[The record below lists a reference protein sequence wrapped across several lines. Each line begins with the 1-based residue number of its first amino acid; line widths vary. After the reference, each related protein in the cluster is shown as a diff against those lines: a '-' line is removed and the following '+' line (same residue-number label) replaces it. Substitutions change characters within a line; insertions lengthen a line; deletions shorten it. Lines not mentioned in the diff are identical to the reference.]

1 MLKQNLFYRLFATAL
16 LLFGVL
22 GWGQTTVSHTFTAT
36 SGALDANIA
45 FTTQKN
51 GGTTNPT
58 INGGLRLYYSN
69 TNSNTNGCSI
79 TMTPSSGA
87 IITECKLYTT
97 GGDTP
102 TVRYQ
107 VDDATF
113 DTSNP
118 QAALSGTTYTI
129 TSVNAANSLKIRN
142 ANTTNKLLRIT
153 SIEVTYTLPITCT
166 PPTTQSTTFSS
177 SNISTSS
184 AQINWVRGNGDN
196 VLVVAREGSAVNA
209 APVSGTAYTGD
220 PALGLG
226 AQIGTGNFVVYNGPA
241 NTVTLTDLL
250 SNKNYH
256 LAIYEYNNTGNC
268 YNTTNPLVG
277 NFTTLSCFPTT
288 QSTTFSST
296 NISTSSA
303 QINWVRGNGDN
314 VLVVAREGSAVNAAP
329 VSGTTYIGD
338 PALGLGD
345 QIGTGNFVV
354 YNGPANTVTLTDL
367 LSNKNYHLAIYE
379 YNNTG
384 NCYNTTNPLVGNF
397 TTLSCF
403 PTTQSTT
410 FSSTNIST
418 SSAQINWVRGN
429 GDNVLVVAREGSA
442 VNAAPVSGTSYVGDP
457 ALGLGDQIGTG
468 NFVVYNGPANT
479 VTLTDLLSNKNY
491 HIAIYEYNNADNC
504 YNTTSPLVGNF
515 ATLVA
520 PADHIEFVNVPS
532 SALLNTNL
540 ASFTVQA
547 KNSQNSVDTNYSG
560 SVTLSKVSGSGT
572 LSGTLT
578 QSFVNGIATFND
590 IKFDAQ
596 DTYTISAA
604 TSGFTTITSGN
615 IMVSNAIVYKKI
627 TSLTD
632 LTDGEYV
639 IADANDA
646 VIATNGLN
654 SGVFTTVASNANN
667 GQIVNPSTNTIWN
680 IIQSNGVFT
689 IQSVANLKYLGYNSS
704 TNLNAPDS
712 VTDNNQ
718 RWSITYNTD
727 HFTVANVGTSTRILK
742 YNSALATPG
751 FKAYTSSTQSPEV
764 SLYKKVFTT
773 TWQST
778 NSWSN
783 GTPSATKD
791 AVIDAAYSGAG
802 FTANSVTVNA
812 GKSLE
817 ISSDAVVTGA
827 VTNNGSI
834 TVKDGANF
842 KHSSYSGSG
851 TFTLEKAT
859 TADANKYVFW
869 SSPVAAQNMYS
880 IYTSPSPFVMAY
892 NTATDYYDTL
902 ANPTAAAFGTG
913 YSVKVPVAQGLAT
926 FTGTP
931 NNGTQSVTINNT
943 TNSNGNAYNLIGNPY
958 PTNLDLAAFY
968 LENLSNVGETFYFW
982 NSSTG
987 NNTTQTGAATGNPG
1001 WAVYNANTTTWS
1013 AAASGSN
1020 EIIRP
1025 GQAFIVKGLTTSVV
1039 FNNDMRTTTNTGV
1052 SFLNRAANTTNNG
1065 KYWLQ
1070 MTNPANTYTT
1080 IAVTYGQGA
1089 SNAFDAYDSKMM
1101 SIPNDAIYTTVSDK
1115 KLAIQGR
1122 ADFVNTDMVVLGN
1135 KFAAAGNYTISLA
1148 KVSGLFENGQA
1159 IYLRDK
1165 QLNTYTD
1172 LTSQAYTFVSTT
1184 GEFTNRFEIV
1194 YQPQGSL
1201 ATAEVKKDELKVYRN
1216 AEVFVVENSTNID
1229 AVVVLDAAGRVVKSL
1244 KPQAKKAQFELNT
1257 KGVYLV
1263 KVISGGKEQSKKII
1277 K

>member
-1 MLKQNLFYRLFATAL
+1 MKSNASDGAGTLEVKA
-16 LLFGVL
+16 G
-22 GWGQTTVSHTFTAT
+22 TTVIS
-36 SGALDANIA
+36 SI
-45 FTTQKN
+45 
-51 GGTTNPT
+51 NPT
-58 INGGLRLYYSN
+58 ANFNSTNWYGAYSN
-69 TNSNTNGCSI
+69 GYVNITKTPTAYTVGNGENIVI
-79 TMTPSSGA
+79 TIAATTSSLYIQKYTLTYEDGTPS
-87 IITECKLYTT
+87 
-97 GGDTP
+97 
-102 TVRYQ
+102 
-107 VDDATF
+107 
-113 DTSNP
+113 
-118 QAALSGTTYTI
+118 
-129 TSVNAANSLKIRN
+129 
-142 ANTTNKLLRIT
+142 
-153 SIEVTYTLPITCT
+153 CT

-177 SNISTSS
+177 S
-184 AQINWVRGNGDN
+184 
-196 VLVVAREGSAVNA
+196 
-209 APVSGTAYTGD
+209 
-220 PALGLG
+220 
-226 AQIGTGNFVVYNGPA
+226 
-241 NTVTLTDLL
+241 
-250 SNKNYH
+250 
-256 LAIYEYNNTGNC
+256 
-268 YNTTNPLVG
+268 
-277 NFTTLSCFPTT
+277 
-288 QSTTFSST
+288 
-296 NISTSSA
+296 
-303 QINWVRGNGDN
+303 
-314 VLVVAREGSAVNAAP
+314 
-329 VSGTTYIGD
+329 
-338 PALGLGD
+338 
-345 QIGTGNFVV
+345 
-354 YNGPANTVTLTDL
+354 
-367 LSNKNYHLAIYE
+367 
-379 YNNTG
+379 
-384 NCYNTTNPLVGNF
+384 
-397 TTLSCF
+397 
-403 PTTQSTT
+403 
-410 FSSTNIST
+410 NIST

-491 HIAIYEYNNADNC
+491 HLAIYEYNNTGNC
-504 YNTTSPLVGNF
+504 YNTTNPLVGNF

-520 PADHIEFVNVPS
+520 PADHIEFANVPS

-540 ASFTVQA
+540 TSFTVQA
-547 KNSQNSVDTNYSG
+547 KNSQNTVDTNFSG
-560 SVTLSKVSGSGT
+560 NVILSKVSGSGT
-572 LSGTLT
+572 LTGTLT
-578 QSFVNGIATFND
+578 QPFVNGVATFND
-590 IKFDAQ
+590 IKFDAE
-596 DTYTISAA
+596 DTYTVSAT
-604 TSGFTTITSGN
+604 TSGFPTITSGN
-615 IMVSNAIVYKKI
+615 IVVSNAVVFQKI
-627 TSLTD
+627 TSLND

-639 IADANDA
+639 IVAGGNNAMN
-646 VIATNGLN
+646 
-654 SGVFTTVASNANN
+654 TTVTNNKLSKTSVTVNNDQILNASADIIWTITTDNGNVKTLFNA
-667 GQIVNPSTNTIWN
+667 S
-680 IIQSNGVFT
+680 SNEFVSGT
-689 IQSVANLKYLGYNSS
+689 SS
-704 TNLNAPDS
+704 TNLNLVNS
-712 VTDNNQ
+712 VSGDGQKWEATYVNNLFRFINQVDTSRGLYYNGSVFGRYATSNVDN
-718 RWSITYNTD
+718 SSYYA
-727 HFTVANVGTSTRILK
+727 VA
-742 YNSALATPG
+742 
-751 FKAYTSSTQSPEV
+751 
-764 SLYKKVFTT
+764 LYKKVIASNTT
-773 TWQST
+773 TWLST

-783 GTPSATKD
+783 GAPSATKD
-791 AVIDAAYSGAG
+791 AVIDADFSGAG
-802 FTANSVTVNA
+802 FTAKSVTVNT

-817 ISSDAVVTGA
+817 ITSDAVETGA
-827 VTNNGSI
+827 VTNNGTI
-834 TVKDGANF
+834 TVKDDANF

-859 TADANKYVFW
+859 TADVNKYVFW

-931 NNGTQSVTINNT
+931 NNGTQSVTISNT
-943 TNSNGNAYNLIGNPY
+943 PNANGNAYNLIGNPY

-968 LENLSNVGETFYFW
+968 LENLSNVGESFYFW

-1101 SIPNDAIYTTVSDK
+1101 SIPNDAIYTSVSDK

-1122 ADFVNTDMVVLGN
+1122 ADFVNTDVVYLGN
-1135 KFAAAGNYTISLA
+1135 KFATAGNYTISLA

-1172 LTSQAYTFVSTT
+1172 LSSQAYTFVSTT

-1201 ATAEVKKDELKVYRN
+1201 ATAEVKKDDLKVYRN
-1216 AEVFVVENSTNID
+1216 AEVFVVENPTNID

-1263 KVISGGKEQSKKII
+1263 KVISGGKEQTKKII

>member
-1 MLKQNLFYRLFATAL
+1 MGGVIEYFIFLFCKKLLFMLKQNLFYRLFATAL

-22 GWGQTTVSHTFTAT
+22 GWGQTTVSYAVTTTSSVTKTGTAPMGSNATYEQTYNNVKQIT
-36 SGALDANIA
+36 SGNSATLTLSGFEGKKVTSIV
-45 FTTQKN
+45 
-51 GGTTNPT
+51 
-58 INGGLRLYYSN
+58 LRMRSN
-69 TNSNTNGCSI
+69 A
-79 TMTPSSGA
+79 SSGA
-87 IITECKLYTT
+87 GTLEVKAGTTVISSINPTANFNSANWYGAYSASYVDITK
-97 GGDTP
+97 TP
-102 TVRYQ
+102 TAYTVGTGE
-107 VDDATF
+107 DIIIKIAAT
-113 DTSNP
+113 
-118 QAALSGTTYTI
+118 L
-129 TSVNAANSLKIRN
+129 NSLY
-142 ANTTNKLLRIT
+142 
-153 SIEVTYTLPITCT
+153 IEKYTLTYEDGTPSCT

-177 SNISTSS
+177 S
-184 AQINWVRGNGDN
+184 
-196 VLVVAREGSAVNA
+196 
-209 APVSGTAYTGD
+209 
-220 PALGLG
+220 
-226 AQIGTGNFVVYNGPA
+226 
-241 NTVTLTDLL
+241 
-250 SNKNYH
+250 
-256 LAIYEYNNTGNC
+256 
-268 YNTTNPLVG
+268 
-277 NFTTLSCFPTT
+277 
-288 QSTTFSST
+288 
-296 NISTSSA
+296 
-303 QINWVRGNGDN
+303 
-314 VLVVAREGSAVNAAP
+314 
-329 VSGTTYIGD
+329 
-338 PALGLGD
+338 
-345 QIGTGNFVV
+345 
-354 YNGPANTVTLTDL
+354 
-367 LSNKNYHLAIYE
+367 
-379 YNNTG
+379 
-384 NCYNTTNPLVGNF
+384 
-397 TTLSCF
+397 
-403 PTTQSTT
+403 
-410 FSSTNIST
+410 NIST

-491 HIAIYEYNNADNC
+491 HIAIYEYNNAGNC

-515 ATLVA
+515 TTLAA
-520 PADHIEFVNVPS
+520 PADHIEFANVPS

-540 ASFTVQA
+540 TSFTVQA
-547 KNSQNSVDTNYSG
+547 KNSQNTVDTNFSG
-560 SVTLSKVSGSGT
+560 NVILSKVSGSGT
-572 LSGTLT
+572 LTGTLT
-578 QSFVNGIATFND
+578 QPFVNGVATFND
-590 IKFDAQ
+590 IKFDAE
-596 DTYTISAA
+596 DTYTVSAT
-604 TSGFTTITSGN
+604 TSGFPTITSGN
-615 IMVSNAIVYKKI
+615 IVVSNAVVFQKI
-627 TSLTD
+627 TSLND

-639 IADANDA
+639 IADAND
-646 VIATNGLN
+646 VVVATNNLN
-654 SGVFTTVASNANN
+654 SGALTTVVSNANN
-667 GQIVNPSTNTIWN
+667 GQIINPNPNTIWN
-680 IIQSNGVFT
+680 IVQSNGVFT
-689 IQSVANLKYLGYNSS
+689 IQSFENSKYLGYNSS
-704 TNLNAPDS
+704 TNLNAPTAVSD
-712 VTDNNQ
+712 DKQ

-727 HFTVANVGTSTRILK
+727 HFTVANVNSTDRILK
-742 YNSALATPG
+742 YNSSLATPG
-751 FKAYTSSTQSPEV
+751 FKAYTTSTVAPEV
-764 SLYKKVFTT
+764 SLYKKVVASNST

-783 GTPSATKD
+783 GAPSATKD
-791 AVIDAAYSGAG
+791 AVIDADYSGAG
-802 FTANSVTVNA
+802 FTAKSVTVNT

-817 ISSDAVVTGA
+817 ITSDAIETGA
-827 VTNNGSI
+827 VTNNGTI

-859 TADANKYVFW
+859 TADVNKYVFW

-880 IYTSPSPFVMAY
+880 IYTSLSPFVMTY

-902 ANPTAAAFGTG
+902 TNPVAAAFGTG

-926 FTGTP
+926 FTGVP
-931 NNGTQSVTINNT
+931 NSGTQSVTISNT
-943 TNSNGNAYNLIGNPY
+943 TNANGNAYNLIGNPY

-968 LENLSNVGETFYFW
+968 LANTSNVGETFYFW

-1013 AAASGSN
+1013 SAASGSN

-1039 FNNDMRTTTNTGV
+1039 FNDDMRTTTNTGV
-1052 SFLNRAANTTNNG
+1052 SFLNRVANAANQG

-1101 SIPNDAIYTTVSDK
+1101 SVSNDAIYSTVSNA

-1122 ADFVNTDMVVLGN
+1122 ADFVNTDVVVLGN

-1165 QLNTYTD
+1165 QLNIYTD
-1172 LTSQAYTFVSTT
+1172 LTTQDYTFVSTT

-1201 ATAEVKKDELKVYRN
+1201 ATSELKKDDLKIYKN
-1216 AEVFVVENSTNID
+1216 AEVFVVENSINID
-1229 AVVVLDAAGRVVKSL
+1229 SVVVLDASGRMVKTL
-1244 KPQAKKAQFELNT
+1244 RPRAKKAEFELSA

-1263 KVISGGKEQSKKII
+1263 KVISGGKEQTKKII

>member
-1 MLKQNLFYRLFATAL
+1 
-16 LLFGVL
+16 
-22 GWGQTTVSHTFTAT
+22 
-36 SGALDANIA
+36 
-45 FTTQKN
+45 
-51 GGTTNPT
+51 
-58 INGGLRLYYSN
+58 
-69 TNSNTNGCSI
+69 
-79 TMTPSSGA
+79 MTGISAGS
-87 IITECKLYTT
+87 KL
-97 GGDTP
+97 
-102 TVRYQ
+102 
-107 VDDATF
+107 
-113 DTSNP
+113 
-118 QAALSGTTYTI
+118 I
-129 TSVNAANSLKIRN
+129 IRN
-142 ANTTNKLLRIT
+142 ANASNTQLRLT
-153 SIEVTYTLPITCT
+153 GIEVTYTLPVTCT
-166 PPTTQSTTFSS
+166 S
-177 SNISTSS
+177 
-184 AQINWVRGNGDN
+184 
-196 VLVVAREGSAVNA
+196 
-209 APVSGTAYTGD
+209 
-220 PALGLG
+220 PA
-226 AQIGTGNFVVYNGPA
+226 
-241 NTVTLTDLL
+241 
-250 SNKNYH
+250 
-256 LAIYEYNNTGNC
+256 
-268 YNTTNPLVG
+268 
-277 NFTTLSCFPTT
+277 
-288 QSTTFSST
+288 
-296 NISTSSA
+296 
-303 QINWVRGNGDN
+303 
-314 VLVVAREGSAVNAAP
+314 
-329 VSGTTYIGD
+329 
-338 PALGLGD
+338 
-345 QIGTGNFVV
+345 
-354 YNGPANTVTLTDL
+354 
-367 LSNKNYHLAIYE
+367 
-379 YNNTG
+379 
-384 NCYNTTNPLVGNF
+384 
-397 TTLSCF
+397 
-403 PTTQSTT
+403 TQSTT

-491 HIAIYEYNNADNC
+491 HLAIYEYNNTGNC
-504 YNTTSPLVGNF
+504 YNTTNPLVGNF
-515 ATLVA
+515 TTLAA
-520 PADHIEFVNVPS
+520 PAAFYRTTATGNW
-532 SALLNTNL
+532 NQ
-540 ASFTVQA
+540 ASTWE
-547 KNSQNSVDTNYSG
+547 SSVDG
-560 SVTLSKVSGSGT
+560 VTWTAASSTPKNTDNTITIRNGHTVTINSSITADQIVIENGGT
-572 LSGTLT
+572 LSTTAGLTLNDGAGDDVEIQNGGILILKGLPTYQTSASVIVKTGGVISLQAGSLVGATSVLHTKTIYENASVLDWNSTGTPAASGVTYFPNVDDSTVPIFRFSTNALSMGGLNPTTINGIVEIVNGVTASWASTGVKTIRNGITGAGTMTQNTAGKIVFSGANSSIGGTATLNLNENNGLEVSGNLVINGTL
-578 QSFVNGIATFND
+578 A
-590 IKFDAQ
+590 
-596 DTYTISAA
+596 
-604 TSGFTTITSGN
+604 SG
-615 IMVSNAIVYKKI
+615 K
-627 TSLTD
+627 
-632 LTDGEYV
+632 
-639 IADANDA
+639 
-646 VIATNGLN
+646 
-654 SGVFTTVASNANN
+654 
-667 GQIVNPSTNTIWN
+667 
-680 IIQSNGVFT
+680 
-689 IQSVANLKYLGYNSS
+689 
-704 TNLNAPDS
+704 
-712 VTDNNQ
+712 
-718 RWSITYNTD
+718 
-727 HFTVANVGTSTRILK
+727 
-742 YNSALATPG
+742 
-751 FKAYTSSTQSPEV
+751 
-764 SLYKKVFTT
+764 
-773 TWQST
+773 
-778 NSWSN
+778 
-783 GTPSATKD
+783 
-791 AVIDAAYSGAG
+791 
-802 FTANSVTVNA
+802 
-812 GKSLE
+812 
-817 ISSDAVVTGA
+817 
-827 VTNNGSI
+827 VTNDGTI

-1244 KPQAKKAQFELNT
+1244 KPLAKKAQFELNT

-1263 KVISGGKEQSKKII
+1263 KVISGGKEQTKKII